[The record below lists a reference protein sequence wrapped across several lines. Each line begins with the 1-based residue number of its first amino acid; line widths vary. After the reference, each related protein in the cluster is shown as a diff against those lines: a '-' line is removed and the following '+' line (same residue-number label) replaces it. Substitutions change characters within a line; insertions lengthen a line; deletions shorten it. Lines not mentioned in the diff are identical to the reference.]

1 MLRDNE
7 GVTTPALRQFCVL
20 QAWFLL
26 PLVLL
31 LCCLLFLRVVTG
43 TTSEALVPLLQEQF
57 SSTYT
62 CMRYVSAYGNK
73 LFYGV
78 YALLFG
84 WALWRRQWGLASF
97 ALAYLFV
104 QVTVTVLL
112 VQGMK
117 VIVGR
122 ARPYAAEQGYY
133 FFSTRTA
140 NHSLPSGHT
149 AEITG
154 ATGAL
159 AQRLATPLWSVL
171 LGLFPAIMGLSR
183 IVLREHHML
192 DVFVGALVGSFSAW
206 CMLALAPVL
215 MRKVQAFSQFRWL
228 SKFAR

>member
-1 MLRDNE
+1 MLRENE
-7 GVTTPALRQFCVL
+7 GVTAPDFRQFCVL

-26 PLVLL
+26 PLFTLL
-31 LCCLLFLRVVTG
+31 GCLLFLREVTG
-43 TTSEALVPLLQEQF
+43 SAPDAFVTLLQSQF
-57 SSTYT
+57 TNLYTY
-62 CMRYVSAYGNK
+62 MRYVSAYGNK
-73 LFYGV
+73 LFYVV
-78 YALLFG
+78 YATLFV

-104 QVTVTVLL
+104 QVTITVLL
-112 VQGMK
+112 VQGLK
-117 VIVGR
+117 VVVGR

-215 MRKVQAFSQFRWL
+215 MRKVQAFSQFRWP